1 MEQLKF
7 IGKNLTKEKLEQ
19 AETKVLDD
27 IIISGEWYKEGELE
41 KTEFE
46 KEMILL
52 ADVILENEFE
62 RLNLNYNH
70 FIPDEHI
77 HIISDKFAKEDLPTQ
92 ASAVFDS
99 YEQQI
104 CAVRRE
110 NESKIKFFHD
120 LLHEMVH
127 SVSHIKY
134 EILEDDIKN
143 YRTGY
148 ALKNHKDNIKYLE
161 SFNEALTEDLT
172 QSLLFKNRQVLYDT
186 FNIKKL
192 GIPNSYSKDNMIIDN
207 IVIGL
212 SDNSKIPEHL
222 IRDRFYK
229 GLFTGDMMHLREIDK
244 VFGEGSLRLLAF
256 LDAHEETELV
266 HTLYRKY
273 FDLKYSDE
281 ERYNYAEQIL
291 KLLTKGN

>member
-1 MEQLKF
+1 MEKLKF
-7 IGKNLTKEKLEQ
+7 IGKNLTKERLEQ
-19 AETKVLDD
+19 AENKVLDD
-27 IIISGEWYKEGELE
+27 IISSGEWYKEGELE

-62 RLNLNYNH
+62 RLSLSYNH

-77 HIISDKFAKEDLPTQ
+77 HVISDKFAKEVLPAK
-92 ASAVFDS
+92 ASAVFDP

-104 CAVRRE
+104 CVVRRE
-110 NESKIKFFHD
+110 NEAKIKLFHG

-143 YRTGY
+143 YRIGY
-148 ALKNHKDNIKYLE
+148 ALKNHKDNIKYFE

-172 QSLLFKNRQVLYDT
+172 QSLLFKNRQVLYNT
-186 FNIKKL
+186 FNINKF
-192 GIPNSYSKDNMIIDN
+192 GTPNSYSKDNMIIDN

-212 SDNSKIPEHL
+212 SDNNKIPEHL
-222 IRDRFYK
+222 IRDKFYK
-229 GLFTGDMMHLREIDK
+229 GLLTGDMMHLREIDK

-256 LDAHEETELV
+256 LDAHEKTESV
-266 HTLYRKY
+266 YPLYIKY
-273 FDLKYSDE
+273 FDLQYSDE

-291 KLLTKGN
+291 KLLTKSN